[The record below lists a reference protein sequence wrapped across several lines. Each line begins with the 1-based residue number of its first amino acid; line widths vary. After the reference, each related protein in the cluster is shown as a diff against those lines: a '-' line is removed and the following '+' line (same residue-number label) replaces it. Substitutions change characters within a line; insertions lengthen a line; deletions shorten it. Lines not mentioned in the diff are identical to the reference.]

1 MQPNRCAD
9 PCRQRG
15 IALVLVMWV
24 LALLTV
30 MALSLTTTQRTQSAL
45 TANQIDA
52 ARFRAQAD
60 AVLNLVALNLLSTPF
75 LAPEDSSTVWVPDG
89 EPRQLQ
95 LGGARLELR
104 LFDEAAR
111 LNLNSIPR
119 EQLATLIELAQGEEG
134 FDEVQRDQLADAIL
148 DWRDPD
154 DLVRLNGAEDP
165 DYFAAERPFGA
176 RDGPFRSVDE
186 LQQVLGMT
194 PALYRRLAPHLTV
207 ADTGQRV
214 STTYASAEVL
224 AVTQG
229 LLLENAR
236 QLVRERDQPLFDEAM
251 QAATP
256 ADRGG
261 PLYRAQVSQGG
272 ADGGRTMQALLR
284 VPGERGRPFQILWR
298 RDGLGSPPDPAA
310 DYTEGS

>member
-1 MQPNRCAD
+1 M
-9 PCRQRG
+9 
-15 IALVLVMWV
+15 LVMWV